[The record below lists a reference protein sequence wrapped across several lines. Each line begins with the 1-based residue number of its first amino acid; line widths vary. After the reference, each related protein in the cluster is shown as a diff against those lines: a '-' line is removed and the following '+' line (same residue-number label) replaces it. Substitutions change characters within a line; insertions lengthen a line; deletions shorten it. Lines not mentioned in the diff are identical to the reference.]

1 MFETILDLK
10 SEPNGGFEAP
20 AAPDKGLRTYG
31 FQFHPECSHD
41 RILSWCGSEAQ
52 FMERAGVTT
61 DAIERQLQQAD
72 GGYADYERNSV
83 RLLERVALLLMPVD
97 RRFAGTS
104 GELRH

>member
-1 MFETILDLK
+1 MCVLHLETDAGASLLEGYVAARIRGLDDL
-10 SEPNGGFEAP
+10 NAV
-20 AAPDKGLRTYG
+20 
-31 FQFHPECSHD
+31 
-41 RILSWCGSEAQ
+41 
-52 FMERAGVTT
+52 AGVTT
-61 DAIERQLQQAD
+61 EAIERQLQQAD